1 MRLPV
6 LLVLIPF
13 VSGAGL
19 PAHASPCGEQV
30 QAFGARLNDM
40 AETSA
45 SLSTGG
51 KAVAAAREGQ
61 AVQADPSST
70 ATRAPAIP
78 KDPPN
83 EDAVRKAARTGAGG
97 DGIMQA
103 MAALNRARMLDQE
116 GNVAGCNDALVA
128 AKQLAGP
135 GQ

>member
-30 QAFGARLNDM
+30 QAFEARLNDM

-61 AVQADPSST
+61 AVQPNASST
-70 ATRAPAIP
+70 STLAPALP

-83 EDAVRKAARTGAGG
+83 EDATRKAARAGAGG

-103 MAALNRARMLDQE
+103 KAALNRARILDQE
-116 GNVAGCNDALVA
+116 GNAAGCNDALVA